1 MTFSILWCSLDQAW
15 IVFVVLGVFGLGST
29 LWHVFLVVIVTGCR
43 SAHCGMFFSVVI
55 VALCDER
62 IGGARSEIIVRITAA
77 EWISAVVEICGVDFA
92 VYGLSCTG

>member
-1 MTFSILWCSLDQAW
+1 MFCSHGAGGM
-15 IVFVVLGVFGLGST
+15 FVHVYT
-29 LWHVFLVVIVTGCR
+29 HRWHVLFAFLTGCR

-92 VYGLSCTG
+92 VDGLSCTG